1 MKKTMVIQEDGVCDA
16 CHACHN
22 KEGKIDWADQ
32 LADTLYG
39 GHRICAAVQCGNI
52 TGVQFHPEKSGEVG
66 LIILRTFL
74 GSCPA

>member
-1 MKKTMVIQEDGVCDA
+1 MPARQ
-16 CHACHN
+16 
-22 KEGKIDWADQ
+22 ADR